1 MKEYKTNKELIEY
14 LEKNNVII
22 DDKNKAINIIDN
34 YSYYS
39 VINTY
44 KYVFKNE
51 DNTYLKNVH
60 FKEIYSL
67 YKFDKNIRVIF
78 LKYVLELELKIRGI
92 MSNVIAKNYGIKN
105 YFNKYNFDENAKEK
119 DINNIVASIN
129 EEINKNKG
137 KHPAITHYDNNYGF
151 IPPFVTIKV
160 LSFGQISRLYG
171 LLKQADRNEIAK
183 KFKINSKLL
192 KQILINM
199 TMARNIC
206 AHSDRLFTF
215 HSKFFISFRLIDDK
229 YKVNNNSTNLY
240 MLIRSMEI
248 FLSKDEYDE
257 LIESFNEE
265 IDKLKKD
272 IKSIDTNIIL
282 KIMGY
287 PNV

>member
-1 MKEYKTNKELIEY
+1 
-14 LEKNNVII
+14 
-22 DDKNKAINIIDN
+22 
-34 YSYYS
+34 
-39 VINTY
+39 
-44 KYVFKNE
+44 
-51 DNTYLKNVH
+51 
-60 FKEIYSL
+60 
-67 YKFDKNIRVIF
+67 
-78 LKYVLELELKIRGI
+78 
-92 MSNVIAKNYGIKN
+92 
-105 YFNKYNFDENAKEK
+105 
-119 DINNIVASIN
+119 
-129 EEINKNKG
+129 
-137 KHPAITHYDNNYGF
+137 
-151 IPPFVTIKV
+151 
-160 LSFGQISRLYG
+160 
-171 LLKQADRNEIAK
+171 
-183 KFKINSKLL
+183 
-192 KQILINM
+192 M

-257 LIESFNEE
+257 LIESFNKE

>member
-1 MKEYKTNKELIEY
+1 M
-14 LEKNNVII
+14 
-22 DDKNKAINIIDN
+22 
-34 YSYYS
+34 
-39 VINTY
+39 
-44 KYVFKNE
+44 
-51 DNTYLKNVH
+51 
-60 FKEIYSL
+60 
-67 YKFDKNIRVIF
+67 
-78 LKYVLELELKIRGI
+78 LKII
-92 MSNVIAKNYGIKN
+92 FIKN